1 MRVNEENFLLK
12 LRKKD
17 EKALE
22 YSIDVYGSLVNGIVR
37 NVLYS
42 SENEGII
49 EECIS
54 DVFLSVWENIDRFK
68 GDKNNF
74 KSWIG
79 AISRYK
85 ALDYYRKYKNKH
97 IETNINDNEISS
109 EVIIE
114 DAFIKADE
122 TKRVVELINELKEPD
137 RSIFV
142 MKFLFGYSSK
152 KISDILNIT
161 VSSIDTKISR
171 GRKKLK
177 EKYRESNREGVYE

>member
-1 MRVNEENFLLK
+1 MRINEENFLSK

-22 YSIDVYGSLVNGIVR
+22 YLIDVYGNLVNGIVR
-37 NVLYS
+37 KVLYS
-42 SENEGII
+42 LRNEGII

-54 DVFLSVWENIDRFK
+54 DVFLGVWENIDRFK
-68 GDKNNF
+68 GDKESF

-79 AISRYK
+79 AISKYK

-97 IETNINDNEISS
+97 IETLIIDNEIAS

-114 DAFIKADE
+114 DDFIQDAEIKI
-122 TKRVVELINELKEPD
+122 VVELINELNEPD
-137 RSIFV
+137 RSIFI

-152 KISDILNIT
+152 KISNILNLTI
-161 VSSIDTKISR
+161 SSIDTKVSR
-171 GRKKLK
+171 GRKKLRKRYEYISK
-177 EKYRESNREGVYE
+177 EWVYE